1 MKNRARKP
9 TSVRREEIAQA
20 ILRIIGEQGL
30 TSFTTTS
37 LASEVG
43 LTSGALFRHFAS
55 LDEMLS
61 EAARYGLA
69 RIEETFPDESLPP
82 LDRLLELAR
91 ARVRLLGSN
100 PGLAWLVRSE
110 QARLTL
116 PEPAVRLLL
125 DLVTRSKQVILRAL
139 CEAAEEG
146 SVRADIA
153 PEILMVPVMGTIHAL
168 IGLQGMHRSETD
180 ELGRE
185 PQRVLDALVCLLEP
199 PGPSD
204 PRRRAIPPPN
214 TEPTEE

>member
-1 MKNRARKP
+1 MATRTRKP
-9 TSVRREEIAQA
+9 TSERREEIAQA
-20 ILRIIGEQGL
+20 VLRIIGEQGL
-30 TSFTTTS
+30 TSLTTTR
-37 LASEVG
+37 LAQEIGV
-43 LTSGALFRHFAS
+43 TSGALFRHFAS

-61 EAARYGLA
+61 EAARYGVA

-91 ARVRLLGSN
+91 ARVCLLGSD

-110 QARLTL
+110 EARLTL

-139 CEAAEEG
+139 REAAEQG
-146 SVRADIA
+146 SVRADIE

-168 IGLQGMHRSETD
+168 IGMQGMHRSETD

-185 PQRVLDALVCLLEP
+185 PQRVLAALARLLEP
-199 PGPSD
+199 PEASAP
-204 PRRRAIPPPN
+204 
-214 TEPTEE
+214 